1 MHSQNWKSGAEGME
15 LNLTKGTL
23 KAFSGFNLKAKSPN
37 NGSYIQLSSEG
48 NPYFRVHHE
57 SDTQNLDLI
66 NITDSTFMI
75 QSQNWISGTSGLQM
89 NLTKGTFKAYDN
101 FSLISKITNGTYNG
115 SYIQLTAD
123 SGATYPLSLIVH
135 YTCTNSRD
143 ASQNNNLDIFKI
155 THQKFFLRSH
165 DWGLK
170 NTVNANLGMELDLE
184 KGKIT
189 AYSFTI
195 KAFRVNTNDQYVS
208 LDSTATTYPLRVYGK
223 YTENGTEKTGDF
235 KVGWDGKVHANYL
248 EATEGGKIGPF
259 YFDNDAFWTGT
270 KSMSGSGIYIHK
282 TSGFG
287 VSSGKFTVDGSGNLS
302 VNNGEFYVS
311 NTGET
316 TIKASAHIDGD
327 LYISGKIIG
336 NNWQVDGTSAG
347 SAGGVSS
354 SSLGKGGCAGFGNIN
369 AQGGKIGN
377 WIIGT
382 DKGELKDSTG
392 NVVLDPSGK
401 IKLGNTFIADS
412 NDGSTTLV
420 LGHGAIM
427 ASEGNDNKIVVYES
441 LIGIYSDP
449 LYIIGSLSCGGGD
462 GKESSFNNGLKI
474 RRSKDL
480 TIEGGNLVIANGGK
494 VKVNEK
500 EGKSQKVTFKT
511 GLISKGSLTFTEGVL
526 TEVNEGT
533 DGGSYNPKSDITT
546 EEAKAIVSALHGLT
560 SGAIG
565 SDRLGKLAWKDDVE
579 ISSASFNLGGSALSV
594 GRPTVSGDTATYKV
608 TIPGQRYS
616 AGSSERAH
624 AYAWVDEND
633 ALHVTCTT
641 GSAPAGYSAS
651 TNKKTAHDSCSAGS
665 GGSGTTASR
674 TLTAKITV
682 KAT

>member
-1 MHSQNWKSGAEGME
+1 ME
-15 LNLTKGTL
+15 LNLTEGTL

-75 QSQNWISGTSGLQM
+75 QSQNWVSGTSGLQM

-135 YTCTNSRD
+135 YTCTNSGD

-170 NTVNANLGMELDLE
+170 NKAEANLGMELDLE

-195 KAFRVNTNDQYVS
+195 KAFRTNTNDQYVS
-208 LDSTATTYPLRVYGK
+208 LDSTAEKYPLRVYGK
-223 YTENGTEKTGDF
+223 YSENGTEKTGDF
-235 KVGWDGKVHANYL
+235 RVGWDGKVHANYF

-259 YFDNDAFWTGT
+259 YFDNEAFWTGT

-282 TSGFG
+282 TAGFG

-302 VNNGEFYVS
+302 VNSGKFYVA

-316 TIKASAHIDGD
+316 TIKASTHIEGD
-327 LYISGKIIG
+327 LYIKGQIHGSNWGTTGSGGG
-336 NNWQVDGTSAG
+336 NGTISKG
-347 SAGGVSS
+347 SGV
-354 SSLGKGGCAGFGNIN
+354 GMNVGNIN

-382 DKGELKDSTG
+382 NKGELKDSTG
-392 NVVLDPSGK
+392 NVILDPTGK
-401 IKLGNTFIADS
+401 IKLGDTFVADS
-412 NDGSTTLV
+412 TAGNTTLV
-420 LGHGAIM
+420 LGHGSIM
-427 ASEGNDNKIVVYES
+427 ATEGSANKIVVYES

-449 LYIIGSLSCGGGD
+449 LYIIGSLNCVGGT
-462 GKESSFNNGLKI
+462 GKESSFNSGLKI
-474 RRSKDL
+474 LNSKDL
-480 TIEGGNLVIANGGK
+480 TLSGGNLVLNNGGK
-494 VKVNEK
+494 VKVDEK
-500 EGKSQKVTFKT
+500 EGKSQTVTFKT
-511 GLISKGSLTFTEGVL
+511 GLVAEGSLTFTGGVL
-526 TEVNEGT
+526 TGVNET
-533 DGGSYNPKSDITT
+533 ADGGSYDTKSDITT

-560 SGAIG
+560 NGAIG
-565 SDRLGKLAWKDDVE
+565 TARLGKLAWKDDVE

-594 GRPTVSGDTATYKV
+594 GRPTISGDTATYQV

-624 AYAWVDEND
+624 AYAWIDEND
-633 ALHVTCTT
+633 GLHVTCTT
-641 GSAPAGYSAS
+641 GSAPSGYNDS
-651 TNKKTAHDSCSAGS
+651 TNKKKAHDSCKAGS
-665 GGSGTTASR
+665 GGSGTTKNR